1 MNIFEAIH
9 GGENHR
15 LWIGGHRG
23 HTSAARENTTA
34 NFAEVLGMGVD
45 YIEIDVQLTRDHQA
59 VIFHDMALEERTPL
73 HGHIRDYTV
82 AELKAAFEI
91 DTLEEALAW
100 CKAHNMAGM
109 FKGKRLGDYL

>member
-1 MNIFEAIH
+1 
-9 GGENHR
+9 
-15 LWIGGHRG
+15 
-23 HTSAARENTTA
+23 
-34 NFAEVLGMGVD
+34 MGVD
-45 YIEIDVQLTRDHQA
+45 YIEIDVQLTRDRQA

-100 CKAHNMAGM
+100 CKAHGMAVLLEVKSCELLM
-109 FKGKRLGDYL
+109 HEDMPTLAQRIVEALQRRISSISASSSA